1 VFLTIPRW
9 FRKLLLR
16 VGLTRPNTTAGYDF
30 ADLDEFT
37 EEDSSEPPE
46 LEDCSHLL
54 NPVVDFPPGPSLPT
68 GTGGAAGPSNY
79 NELGKPVQDAPGKS
93 GRFLDSSLFNSSDSQ
108 PGALSPGRGR
118 TGAGRDRYVFDSV
131 FGVIPQETRDLWLA
145 QELDAQQRQRSL
157 KEAQRS
163 EGRPLPPIR
172 FSTQF

>member
-1 VFLTIPRW
+1 
-9 FRKLLLR
+9 
-16 VGLTRPNTTAGYDF
+16 LTRPNTTAGYDF

-54 NPVVDFPPGPSLPT
+54 NPVVDSPPGPSLPT
-68 GTGGAAGPSNY
+68 GIGGAAGASNY
-79 NELGKPVQDAPGKS
+79 NELVQDAPNLS
-93 GRFLDSSLFNSSDSQ
+93 GRFLDSSLLNSSHNQ
-108 PGALSPGRGR
+108 APGALSPGRGR

-131 FGVIPQETRDLWLA
+131 FGVIPQETRDLWQA

-157 KEAQRS
+157 KETQRA

-172 FSTQF
+172 FSTQS